1 MKKKTKNLV
10 AVIMMALVLAGVTG
24 GIAMLQHSM
33 AAPGQFDPIYYAQ
46 TYPDVA
52 AALGTDAEAL
62 YNHYVNFGQK
72 EGRIPYAGGQPG
84 EIVDGIASTTTETS
98 VAQTP
103 VQTTVDIGN
112 GPYWLYPDGNEVSKA
127 TFLQRKQELQQQFDA
142 EGYVHKGWTEE
153 QVQARLYS
161 LKEQY
166 PEGTVVGTC
175 QEGAEKIRQALYG
188 SEYALCVGCVYRGED
203 VNDEW
208 IYPDGLV
215 RPVAMGNRN
224 IPAKDILRV
233 GDMLFTHGSGTGH
246 VSIVLSRS
254 ESGITVVESN
264 WNGDKKMHWGD
275 FISWSELDSFNAG
288 KETGNTRYMI
298 WHFGY

>member
-52 AALGTDAEAL
+52 AALGTDATAL

-84 EIVDGIASTTTETS
+84 EMVDGIASATAETPA
-98 VAQTP
+98 VQTP
-103 VQTTVDIGN
+103 IETVDIGN
-112 GPYWLYPDGNEVSKA
+112 GPYWLLSGEEVDKA
-127 TFLQRKQELQQQFDA
+127 TFLQKKQELQQRFDT

-175 QEGAEKIRQALYG
+175 QDGAETIRAALYG
-188 SEYALCVGCVYRGED
+188 SEFVFCTGSVYRGEEI
-203 VNDEW
+203 NDEW
-208 IYPDGLV
+208 IYPDGFV
-215 RPVAMGNRN
+215 RSVAMGSRN
-224 IPAKDILRV
+224 IPAKDILRI

-246 VSIVLSRS
+246 VSIVLSRN
-254 ESGITVVESN
+254 ENGITVVESS
-264 WNGDKKMHWGD
+264 WNGDKKIHWGR
-275 FISWSELDSFNAG
+275 FIGWNELDSFAAG
-288 KETGNTRYMI
+288 KETHNTRFMI
-298 WHFGY
+298 HHFKY